1 MKICA
6 ACQKENYD
14 TAVKCQYCGASLRG
28 AARTP
33 APENAALAAPE
44 GTSGKAIWSLICG
57 VFFFFFPAAALAV
70 VLGHIARSEIRRSG
84 GRLRGG
90 GIASAGLALGYLGL
104 AIIPVIL
111 IIAAIAIPNL
121 LRAKMAANEASAVG
135 SLRTINTA
143 CVTYVATYGTGY
155 PKSLANLGPSASASA
170 EAGNVIDANLAR
182 GQKSGYLFFYRTGGP
197 VDAASPMSYVVN
209 ADPITPGTTG
219 MRHFYTDQTG
229 IIRWE
234 ANHPASAESPPLR

>member
-1 MKICA
+1 MKICP

-33 APENAALAAPE
+33 GLGESPAAAPE

-57 VFFFFFPAAALAV
+57 VFFLFFPAAALAV

-84 GRLRGG
+84 GRLSGG
-90 GIASAGLALGYLGL
+90 GMAATGLALGYVGL
-104 AIIPVIL
+104 SLIPIL
-111 IIAAIAIPNL
+111 MIAAIAIPGL
-121 LRAKMAANEASAVG
+121 LRAKMAANEASAVT
-135 SLRTINTA
+135 SLRLIYTA
-143 CVTYVATYGTGY
+143 CDSYHGAYGVGY

-170 EAGNVIDANLAR
+170 EAANIIDANLAS
-182 GQKSGYLFFYRTGGP
+182 GQKSGYLFSYRTGGR
-197 VDAASPMSYVVN
+197 VDAASPMRYVVN

-219 MRHFYTDQTG
+219 TRHFFTDQTG
-229 IIRWE
+229 IIRWG
-234 ANHPASAESPPLR
+234 ANHPASGESPPLR